1 MRRAA
6 PLVVACLLGLGATPA
21 GAATSRV
28 FAPVPSPGQPEGI
41 AVETDGTVYA
51 GTDAAPFGARPDGT
65 PPSKVFAFGPDG
77 GLRNQWTI
85 QGETPDGSTPYGLL
99 GMALDRSGTIFVVER
114 DPPSIVSIDP
124 RTGAQSVYATFR
136 PPAFP

>member
-6 PLVVACLLGLGATPA
+6 AVVAGFLLGLGAAPA

-41 AVETDGTVYA
+41 AVETDGMVYA
-51 GTDAAPFGARPDGT
+51 GTDTAPFGSRPDGT
-65 PPSKVFAFGPDG
+65 PPSQVFAFGADG

-85 QGETPDGSTPYGLL
+85 QNEIRDGSTAYGLF
-99 GMALDRSGTIFVVER
+99 GMALDRSGTI
-114 DPPSIVSIDP
+114 
-124 RTGAQSVYATFR
+124 
-136 PPAFP
+136 